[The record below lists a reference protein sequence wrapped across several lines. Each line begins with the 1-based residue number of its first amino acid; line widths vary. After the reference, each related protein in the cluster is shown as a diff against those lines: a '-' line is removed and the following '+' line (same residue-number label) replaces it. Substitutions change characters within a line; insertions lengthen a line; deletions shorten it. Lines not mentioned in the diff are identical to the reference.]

1 MAGGAKPNRI
11 NKNLPKARRQSRQ
24 QLMKKLHLTS
34 KEVIEKTNDVLVPV
48 EQLVVE
54 ATAAHQQKLL
64 LTDKPHS
71 DILKKVK
78 VASGITKA
86 KMGKNGILVPPK
98 PINKKKAKKLLRLKG
113 LLENKNWKKSIL
125 EQVNDLDIVYFGSV
139 DLRSISVPIN
149 CYLSALYKLPILC
162 KLGQGWR
169 AIWISRFGDSTF
181 ALPTE
186 EGLKI
191 DALAAYDWIVAQ
203 GVDPSRIIIVGHS
216 LGSGVATDLAHTIS
230 VNKAKIGSPG
240 CGGLVILSGYASIAD
255 ASLGYPMVP
264 VLKPFCGYP
273 EYEKWVKSKM
283 TDKWHS
289 AKKMPFVSC
298 PVLIIHGFKDF
309 EIRPWQAR
317 ALFLQAAQ
325 GRLEKPLL
333 KEDEGFWELRQPRPF
348 DAKEVA
354 GISVTHLDGDEG
366 TLWSLD
372 HSMTPNSSTKTP
384 NHVWFLEVKHAGHN
398 TLSTHQVVK
407 DTIDSWV
414 EGI

>member
-1 MAGGAKPNRI
+1 MILTLLYYSFLFAIFYAFILGLLIYVPYPFQSIAIYLHFINFPFFVNWDKDGERFGFRAGSVKNIKITTRDGITLGGWHILPRNTVTKPKPNM
-11 NKNLPKARRQSRQ
+11 NHVDKNVPLSSAELVFLYFHGNAGNRATFHRTDFYK
-24 QLMKKLHLTS
+24 MMTS
-34 KEVIEKTNDVLVPV
+34 LVKTSH
-48 EQLVVE
+48 VV
-54 ATAAHQQKLL
+54 
-64 LTDKPHS
+64 
-71 DILKKVK
+71 
-78 VASGITKA
+78 
-86 KMGKNGILVPPK
+86 
-98 PINKKKAKKLLRLKG
+98 
-113 LLENKNWKKSIL
+113 
-125 EQVNDLDIVYFGSV
+125 
-139 DLRSISVPIN
+139 
-149 CYLSALYKLPILC
+149 
-162 KLGQGWR
+162 
-169 AIWISRFGDSTF
+169 AIDYRGFGDSTF